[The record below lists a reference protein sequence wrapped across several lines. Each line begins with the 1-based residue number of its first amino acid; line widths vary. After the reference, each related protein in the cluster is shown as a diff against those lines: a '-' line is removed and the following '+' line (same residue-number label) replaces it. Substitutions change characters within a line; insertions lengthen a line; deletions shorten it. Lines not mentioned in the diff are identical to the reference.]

1 MRCRFLN
8 DATTIGL
15 TETPLQSRQLDSV
28 RLPLIYLI
36 TLPGESPMTTIGIF
50 EAKNRLSE
58 LVARAA
64 RGEEIVITRRGEQ
77 VARLMAPVAP
87 NAQGQART
95 LAERIRRS
103 RAGQI
108 LGGTVSIRELID
120 EGRR

>member
-1 MRCRFLN
+1 MNR
-8 DATTIGL
+8 
-15 TETPLQSRQLDSV
+15 
-28 RLPLIYLI
+28 
-36 TLPGESPMTTIGIF
+36 PMTTIGIF

-77 VARLMAPVAP
+77 VARLIAPEAP
-87 NAQGQART
+87 NALGQART

-103 RAGQI
+103 RAGHP
-108 LGGTVSIRELID
+108 LDGAAPIRAMID